1 MDQALWRR
9 RTRRRISSPNLA
21 ALRRY
26 AYRPQVGEM
35 TPAPERF
42 AWFGC
47 YADAPS

>member
-1 MDQALWRR
+1 MDQALWCR

-21 ALRRY
+21 TLRRY

-35 TPAPERF
+35 YAGAGEICMVC
-42 AWFGC
+42 C